1 MKEVIT
7 LSLTVGEKIKRYRL
21 EKGMTQEE
29 LGKELG
35 VGRAAVQKY
44 GSNQV
49 QNLVAFC
56 YFKKTKTS
64 QRCLQW
70 LKQSEWNKK

>member
-1 MKEVIT
+1 MP
-7 LSLTVGEKIKRYRL
+7 LTVGEKIKKYRL

-44 GSNQV
+44 ESNQV
-49 QNLVAFC
+49 QNLKSAHIKN
-56 YFKKTKTS
+56 YATYSTKFRGILSLTVTRNIS
-64 QRCLQW
+64 
-70 LKQSEWNKK
+70 NIV